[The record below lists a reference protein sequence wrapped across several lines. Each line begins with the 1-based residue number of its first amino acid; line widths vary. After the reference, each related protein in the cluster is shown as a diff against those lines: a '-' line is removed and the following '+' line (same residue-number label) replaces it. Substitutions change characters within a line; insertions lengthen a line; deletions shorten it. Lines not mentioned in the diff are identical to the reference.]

1 MGFKAGLRVFK
12 DNPKK
17 CQGCFK
23 EVLVLQICWCM
34 VLIATTRAE
43 GGLFRI
49 KVFLCQNP

>member
-12 DNPKK
+12 NNPKK